1 MKYMVAQGERLLGNG
16 NAEPLQWNEDEVP
29 ARTEACY
36 PVSEGLSLAIL
47 PTNAESGGA
56 PLDLRAA
63 LAEADDSRFATLA
76 RAAQIATWHDR
87 HRFCGRCGHALQEHG
102 TDLARECPACNLVVY
117 PRISPCI
124 IVLVTQGERCLL
136 ARNPRFPAG
145 RYSTLA
151 GFIEA
156 GETAEAAVARE
167 VQEEVGIEVCNIRYV
182 TSQSWPFPHS
192 LMLGFFADHAG
203 GELRPDGEEITD
215 AGWFDGTSLPDLPP
229 PFTISRQLIDLFLQR
244 K

>member
-136 ARNPRFPAG
+136 ARNRGFPPAV
-145 RYSTLA
+145 
-151 GFIEA
+151 
-156 GETAEAAVARE
+156 TAPWQASSRRVKQPKR
-167 VQEEVGIEVCNIRYV
+167 R
-182 TSQSWPFPHS
+182 WP
-192 LMLGFFADHAG
+192 
-203 GELRPDGEEITD
+203 ERCK
-215 AGWFDGTSLPDLPP
+215 
-229 PFTISRQLIDLFLQR
+229 RR
-244 K
+244 